1 MPHNAS
7 RLGRLS
13 SSCLSSLNPD
23 SCSDT
28 VTEGP
33 LKLELSWAWPGGS
46 HLAEAAAAHA
56 SAHWGRAATAPG
68 RTTGIRWQWPAP
80 GFAWCPA
87 ARALASASARP
98 WHAAPTVCQSR
109 CPTRPQAVPSSSR
122 AGKRRGAPC
131 RRPASDCQCP
141 PGVPAATAAGR
152 GRPGPGA
159 RAPGTPSHWH
169 PPSRAR
175 TLRLKFK
182 IFESGRQPEAPL
194 TPRAHWQAAHRASVR
209 LRILLSGS

>member
-1 MPHNAS
+1 MLHNAS

-23 SCSDT
+23 S
-28 VTEGP
+28 EGP

-46 HLAEAAAAHA
+46 HLAEAAAARA

-68 RTTGIRWQWPAP
+68 HTTSIRWQ
-80 GFAWCPA
+80 CPA

-98 WHAAPTVCQSR
+98 WHAAPTVLQSR
-109 CPTRPQAVPSSSR
+109 CPTRTRPQAVPSSSR

-141 PGVPAATAAGR
+141 PRRPRRHGSRPGAPGARGPAAG
-152 GRPGPGA
+152 GPGPGA
-159 RAPGTPSHWH
+159 RSA
-169 PPSRAR
+169 RAR
-175 TLRLKFK
+175 HS
-182 IFESGRQPEAPL
+182 ESLAPSESSSSDTSDVEVEVQDL
-194 TPRAHWQAAHRASVR
+194 
-209 LRILLSGS
+209 